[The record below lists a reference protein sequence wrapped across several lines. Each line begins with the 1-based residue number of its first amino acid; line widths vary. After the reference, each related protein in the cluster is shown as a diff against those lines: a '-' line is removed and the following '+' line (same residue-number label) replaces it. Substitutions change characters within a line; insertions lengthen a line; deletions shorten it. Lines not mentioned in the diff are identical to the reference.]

1 MGTALA
7 DAYSHTWGAL
17 YPYPLIVER
26 GGVGGGCVGTALA
39 DAYSH
44 TWGAL
49 YPYLAA
55 AAAVPERR
63 LQVTEAN
70 PPIQIPHV
78 STRVALT

>member
-1 MGTALA
+1 
-7 DAYSHTWGAL
+7 
-17 YPYPLIVER
+17 
-26 GGVGGGCVGTALA
+26 VGTALA

-55 AAAVPERR
+55 AAAAPERR